1 MLIRL
6 AWRKRGDDG
15 AHCDDFCVSLQKM
28 VCHGQHTYIYAQVM
42 LQILSQEAK
51 GGNNIRRL
59 QQEITKYAIT
69 RWGPW
74 GVVLVMEI
82 SFKVFSWW
90 R

>member
-1 MLIRL
+1 
-6 AWRKRGDDG
+6 
-15 AHCDDFCVSLQKM
+15 M

-69 RWGPW
+69 RWVPLEMMLMIITDLT
-74 GVVLVMEI
+74 VVFMMP
-82 SFKVFSWW
+82 
-90 R
+90 

>member
-1 MLIRL
+1 
-6 AWRKRGDDG
+6 
-15 AHCDDFCVSLQKM
+15 M

-69 RWGPW
+69 RWVPLEMMLMIIIDLT
-74 GVVLVMEI
+74 VVFMMT
-82 SFKVFSWW
+82 
-90 R
+90 